1 GSLVFLGRPGPV
13 RRERSGSPDIHG
25 PGFPKQR
32 RKKKEQGSL
41 VFLGRPGPVRRE
53 RSGSP
58 DIHGPGFPKQRRKK
72 KEQ

>member
-32 RKKKEQGSL
+32 RKKGTGL
-41 VFLGRPGPVRRE
+41 FGVLGTAW
-53 RSGSP
+53 SGSEGEVWFTRYSWP
-58 DIHGPGFPKQRRKK
+58 RISQTKK
-72 KEQ
+72 KKRN